1 MSAYKARYCQGHII
15 RAMSVIAILTTFFA
29 SAATY
34 AQTANSPAVTA
45 ATNGLDEI
53 VVTAQKRSENLF
65 SVAAPVTAL
74 QAADL
79 ERQGDVRLSDYAAS
93 VPGLNL
99 LSSEAGQSVV
109 ILRGITTGF
118 GYAIPSTT
126 STYIDDTPFGSST
139 ANAYGSVATL
149 DVDPGMLQR
158 IEVLR
163 GPQGTLYGASSLGGL
178 IKYVTRPPSLTEYS
192 GRVELDGSAID
203 GGGQGGGV
211 RAMFDGPLIN
221 NELGITIGAF
231 DRLDPGY
238 IDDPHR
244 NRRDVNN
251 SRVDGGRVALLWQPT
266 EQFSAELTGVLQDY
280 HTANTSNVDVN
291 PDLTPIYGKYQ
302 QVRYGDENWDLNTG
316 LYSLRATYDFGWA
329 SLTSIS
335 SYATRTARTNIDE
348 TVKFGSLLSSIIGVP
363 NLALFDNITLNN
375 DKATQE
381 IRLASPD
388 SDTFE
393 WLGGFFYTHEHSVKP
408 EALGNPFS
416 TVTGV
421 ITPVAGG
428 IFTDTLYDSYTE
440 YAGYA
445 DLTYHF
451 TSQFKILAGLR
462 FTSNSETSVTPFSG
476 ILFGPPTVD
485 VGKSSDNNVTYLFSP
500 SYNFDAHNMLY
511 ARIASGYRPGGPTGV
526 AASDLIQGAPETY
539 KPDKLTNYEVGYK
552 ATFPEQRMT
561 IDVSG
566 FDIEW
571 KNIQVLVDT
580 NGFFVTGN
588 GANARSRGLELAW
601 SWKPMTGL
609 SLSANAAYTHAY
621 LTSDAPAIGGT
632 SGEDLPDVPKFAAN
646 VAADYDF
653 SIAGAITGFVG
664 GSFQYQGSRHID
676 FIANTPAAFV
686 PPDMPKYTT
695 GNLHAGVNRGGLTF
709 EAYIK
714 NVGNSYGITR
724 LASEVRDG
732 YDAPL
737 AASIIQPRTFGISII
752 SRF

>member
-1 MSAYKARYCQGHII
+1 MSAYKTRNRILETMTSA
-15 RAMSVIAILTTFFA
+15 IATLTALLAPALAFAETPNA
-29 SAATY
+29 SAASASTGELEE
-34 AQTANSPAVTA
+34 V
-45 ATNGLDEI
+45 I
-53 VVTAQKRSENLF
+53 VTAQKRSESLF

-74 QAADL
+74 QATDL
-79 ERQGDVRLSDYAAS
+79 ERQGDLRLSDYAAS

-109 ILRGITTGF
+109 ILRGISSGF
-118 GYAIPSTT
+118 GYAIPATT

-149 DVDPGMLQR
+149 DIDPGMLQR

-178 IKYVTRPPSLTEYS
+178 IKYVTSPPSLTEYS

-244 NRRDVNN
+244 NRNNVNN

-266 EQFSAELTGVLQDY
+266 DKFSAELSGILQEY

-291 PDLTPIYGKYQ
+291 SNLTPIYGKYQ
-302 QVRYGDENWDLNTG
+302 QVRYGDENWNLNTA
-316 LYSLRATYDFGWA
+316 LYSLRANYDFGWA
-329 SLTSIS
+329 TLTSIS
-335 SYATRTARTNIDE
+335 SYGKRTGKVNIDF
-348 TVKFGSLLSSIIGVP
+348 TTKFGPLMSSITGVP
-363 NLALFDNITLNN
+363 KLGIFDNITLNN
-375 DKATQE
+375 DKTTQE

-393 WLGGFFYTHEHSVKP
+393 WLGGFFYTHEHSTKP
-408 EALGNPFS
+408 EAFANPFS
-416 TVTGV
+416 TVTGA
-421 ITPVAGG
+421 ITPIAAG

-451 TSQFKILAGLR
+451 TSQFKVLAGMR
-462 FTSNSETSVTPFSG
+462 FTSDSETSVTPFSG
-476 ILFGPPTVD
+476 ILFGPPIVD
-485 VGKSSDNNVTYLFSP
+485 VGTSSDHSVTYLFSP
-500 SYNFDAHNMLY
+500 SFNFDERNMIY
-511 ARIASGYRPGGPTGV
+511 ARIASGFRPGGPTGV
-526 AASDLIQGAPETY
+526 AASDLIHGAPETY

-552 ATFPEQRMT
+552 ASFPEQRMT
-561 IDVSG
+561 VDLSV
-566 FDIEW
+566 FNIEW
-571 KNIQVLVDT
+571 KDIQVIVDT
-580 NGFFVTGN
+580 AGFFVTGN
-588 GANARSRGLELAW
+588 GASARSSGAELAW
-601 SWKPMTGL
+601 AWKPITSL
-609 SLSANAAYTHAY
+609 SLSANASYTHAY
-621 LTSDAPAIGGT
+621 LTSDALAIGGK
-632 SGEDLPDVPKFAAN
+632 SGDDLPNVPKFSAN

-653 SIAGAITGFVG
+653 PITGEVNGFVG
-664 GSFQYQGSRHID
+664 GNFQYQGSRPID
-676 FIANTPAAFV
+676 FISGTPPGFV
-686 PPDMPKYTT
+686 RPVMPEYHTV
-695 GNLHAGVNRGGLTF
+695 NLHAGVNLGGLGI
-709 EAYIK
+709 EAYVK
-714 NVGNSYGITR
+714 NIGNFYGITR

-737 AASIIQPRTFGISII
+737 AAAIIQPRTFGLSISYK
-752 SRF
+752 F